1 MASRRSTRTKRSKR
15 SKRTKRRSTRKQRFT
30 RKQRGGQV
38 PTGYA
43 GMPVSYTPREPGE
56 LGSPDMVPRVGSAED
71 AAADAEAAQQP

>member
-1 MASRRSTRTKRSKR
+1 MASRRVQKRASRKQR
-15 SKRTKRRSTRKQRFT
+15 RKNRNKRTK

-56 LGSPDMVPRVGSAED
+56 LGSPDMVPRVGSVED

>member
-1 MASRRSTRTKRSKR
+1 MAARRSTRTKRSKR
-15 SKRTKRRSTRKQRFT
+15 SKRTKRRST